1 MNLKDYQEQPTDGL
15 FEKIGRRL
23 AWRRAMR
30 WGGLAVGAGVL
41 VAAALLLAGPAEKQQ
56 DAGVAQAVVPAV
68 AADESVAAPVVQAT
82 VAGECQAVVSE
93 TDAVAEVESISA
105 TTVETREA
113 RVQTMTAENTEPAV
127 VEAEESVA
135 GLLPVQPV
143 HAELPAVV
151 EVTGNIVDNG
161 FREAPE
167 PARAAAKGSSPEDQV
182 PHYDNL
188 LWAPNIILPDGDSEF
203 NVFRV
208 VANSEMTDYHLYIY
222 NRNGRQIF
230 ITKDPNATWDA
241 TLDGARLPQGAYVW
255 VAKFRD
261 SSGTP
266 RVEKG
271 TVTVVR

>member
-1 MNLKDYQEQPTDGL
+1 
-15 FEKIGRRL
+15 
-23 AWRRAMR
+23 MR

-82 VAGECQAVVSE
+82 MAGERQAVSSE
-93 TDAVAEVESISA
+93 TDAVAEVESICA
-105 TTVETREA
+105 TTVETHEA

-135 GLLPVQPV
+135 GLLPVQPA